1 MLFHTSHR
9 SKSIVSAAF
18 LSTTFI
24 HTDFSLS
31 QTSNNSSPIDW
42 ILIVD
47 TSASMVGEGGTK
59 NIFGRVKET
68 VTEFINK
75 AKVGDSITLF
85 TFDSNTILRNSLKIS
100 TNLDRESSKQ
110 IVQNLEATGQNT
122 HIGKALQ
129 DALNYTIQIE
139 KRPDGTNRTV
149 SVVLFT
155 DGIEDTVGIQNPV
168 SIPSNLTL
176 INNLNRKPYVFLV
189 SLGEGVHES
198 QLDQFANNPALNGR
212 GSVLRS
218 PGANNLLQA
227 GERIRDAAAAI
238 TPPPPKIIAE
248 PQPIQTSINFGEVA
262 SGEETLPQ
270 NFQVRN
276 NVPVKIAIQLESAGS
291 KDISLIEPNAP
302 IAAAANVNTDIPI
315 RLKINNTAIA
325 GSRELKFTL
334 IPEVNQPNTEP
345 RNASVIGTVTISPRL
360 SLSTQT
366 LDFDKVERGQTTL
379 PKNITIQSNGEF
391 TIKPIIA
398 STSSSEISVPE
409 NLRSLAIS
417 PNKPI
422 EVPIQLNLAESL
434 KTGLNEVEI
443 KFVESQSDKPLAIIK
458 ARVEVLDPLWLRL
471 LPIVLSVLF
480 FLLLLGWIW
489 TILNAPNNLE
499 GELEIE
505 DHESIDLARLRTK
518 KLDLS
523 KELASR
529 LGDDKI
535 LEEVKAEL
543 RTVKQDRKTQIML
556 YPHKGNVE
564 INGLGIA
571 SQETIYDDDILTIG
585 TIKATFKA
593 IDHPRP
599 TISEES

>member
-59 NIFGRVKET
+59 NIFARVKET

-129 DALNYTIQIE
+129 DALNYAIQIE

-489 TILNAPNNLE
+489 IILNAPNNLE

-523 KELASR
+523 KELAAR

-535 LEEVKAEL
+535 LDEAKAEL
-543 RTVKQDRKTQIML
+543 RTVKQDGKTQIML

>member
-24 HTDFSLS
+24 HADFSLS

-529 LGDDKI
+529 LGDDRI

-543 RTVKQDRKTQIML
+543 RTVKQDGKTQIML